1 MSHLVQ
7 KKDLTEVNMNK
18 KEIPNKIAFI
28 GDYLP
33 RKCGI
38 ATFTSDIYLN
48 ITEQYPQNNFF
59 VIAVND
65 RKEGYNYPKEVKFEI
80 EEQELASYQRAAD
93 FINFNNIQIV
103 SLQHEF
109 GIYGGQ
115 SGSHILALLRDLH
128 VPVVTTFHTILEKPS
143 NSQFLVMKELIK
155 LSSRLISMTEKGKT
169 FLNEIY
175 KAPIKK
181 IDVIP
186 HGIPDMLFVDPNFYK
201 DQFGVEGKQVFL
213 TFGLLSPQKGIEN
226 VLRAM
231 PEILNEFPNVV
242 YVILGATH
250 PNLVKE
256 HGEIYR
262 MSLERI
268 SADLGIKKN
277 VIFYNRFVD
286 IEELKAFIGMCDIY
300 ITPYINKSQITSG
313 TLAYAFGCG
322 KAVISTPYWHAEEL
336 LAEGRGVLVPFADS
350 KAISTEIISLLK
362 DDKRRHAMRKKA
374 FLLGRKMI
382 WSETAHHYMHSFQ
395 KARLPK
401 NEKSTRIYAVKT
413 LEEKREE
420 LPLIRLNHLIRM
432 TDSTGLYHHAI
443 GSIPNYEE
451 GYCTDDNARALIL
464 TVLLEETYPNNQIIH
479 DLSSRYSAFVNYA
492 FEKKTKQFR
501 NFMSYDRKWINSIG
515 SDDCQGRS
523 IWALGTCAGRSK
535 YPNFHMWGTQL
546 FNQAIQSVE
555 ALTSPRAWA
564 FSLLGIHEYFKRMSG
579 DTNASQVRD
588 VITKRLINLYDSV
601 SNEEWIWFEEKL
613 TYDNAII
620 PRALIVNGLH
630 TGNEKTLAIGLKTL
644 KWLLKIQTS
653 EQGNFRPIGSNGF
666 YLKGGNR
673 AKFDQQPIEAYSML
687 SACLE
692 ATRTTDDKFW
702 LESAKMIFEW
712 FLGRND
718 LNIPLYDTKTG
729 GCHDGLHVDRI
740 NQNQGGESTLAFLL
754 SLVEMHI
761 MENSI
766 RSFEKIK
773 DLEQNENIIN
783 K

>member
-1 MSHLVQ
+1 
-7 KKDLTEVNMNK
+7 MNK
-18 KEIPNKIAFI
+18 KNLPNKIAFI

-38 ATFTSDIYLN
+38 ATFTSDIFLN
-48 ITEQYPQNNFF
+48 ITEQYPQNNCF
-59 VIAVND
+59 VISVND
-65 RKEGYNYPKEVKFEI
+65 RKEGYDYPKEVKFEI
-80 EEQELASYQRAAD
+80 EEQEFASYQRAAD
-93 FINFNNIQIV
+93 FINFNNIEIV

-109 GIYGGQ
+109 GIYGGH
-115 SGSHILALLRDLH
+115 SGSHILGLLRDLH
-128 VPVVTTFHTILEKPS
+128 VPVVTTFHTILDKPT
-143 NSQFLVMKELIK
+143 NSQFLIMLELIK

-169 FLNEIY
+169 FLHEIY
-175 KAPIKK
+175 KAPISK

-186 HGIPDMLFVDPNFYK
+186 HGIPDMSFVDPNFYK

-231 PEILNEFPNVV
+231 PGILAEFPNVV
-242 YVILGATH
+242 YVVLGATH

-256 HGEIYR
+256 QGEIYR

-300 ITPYINKSQITSG
+300 ITPYINKAQITSG
-313 TLAYAFGCG
+313 TLAYAFGSG

-336 LAEGRGVLVPFADS
+336 LADGRGVLVPFSDS

-362 DDKRRHAMRKKA
+362 DEKRRHAMRKKA

-382 WSETAHHYMHSFQ
+382 WSETAHQYMHSFQ

-401 NEKSTRIYAVKT
+401 NEKASRIYVVKT

-420 LPLIRLNHLIRM
+420 LPLIKLNHLIRM

-443 GSIPNYEE
+443 GSIPNYGE

-464 TVLLEETYPNNQIIH
+464 TVLLEETYPDNQIIH

-492 FEKKTKQFR
+492 FDKKTKHFR
-501 NFMSYDRKWINSIG
+501 NFMSYDRKWTNSIG

-535 YPNFHMWGTQL
+535 YTNFHMWGTQL

-555 ALTSPRAWA
+555 ELSSPRAWA
-564 FSLLGIHEYFKRMSG
+564 FSLMGIQEYFKRMSG
-579 DTNASQVRD
+579 DTIANQVRELI
-588 VITKRLINLYDSV
+588 VERLTHLYDSV
-601 SNEEWIWFEEKL
+601 ADEEWVWFEDIL
-613 TYDNAII
+613 TYDNAVI
-620 PRALIVNGLH
+620 PRSLILSGIN
-630 TGNEKTLAIGLKTL
+630 TQNERTLEIGLKTL
-644 KWLLKIQTS
+644 RWLIKIQTN
-653 EQGNFRPIGSNGF
+653 EHGNFRPIGSNGF
-666 YLKGGNR
+666 YIKNGNR

-692 ATRTTDDKFW
+692 ATKATDDKLW
-702 LESAKMIFEW
+702 LEAAKMIFEW

-718 LNIPLYDTKTG
+718 LDTPLYDTKTG
-729 GCHDGLHVDRI
+729 GCYDGLHVDRI

-766 RSFEKIK
+766 RSFERLKGI
-773 DLEQNENIIN
+773 EQLENIIE

>member
-1 MSHLVQ
+1 
-7 KKDLTEVNMNK
+7 MNK
-18 KEIPNKIAFI
+18 KDIPNKIAFI

-38 ATFTSDIYLN
+38 ATFTSDIFLN
-48 ITEQYPQNNFF
+48 ITEQYPHSNCF
-59 VIAVND
+59 VISVND

-80 EEQELASYQRAAD
+80 EEQEFASYQRAAD
-93 FINFNNIQIV
+93 FINFNNIEIV

-109 GIYGGQ
+109 GIYGGH

-128 VPVVTTFHTILEKPS
+128 VPVVTTFHTILEKPT
-143 NSQFLVMKELIK
+143 NSQFLIMLELIK

-175 KAPIKK
+175 KAPIGK

-186 HGIPDMLFVDPNFYK
+186 HGIPDMSFVDPNFYK

-231 PEILNEFPNVV
+231 PEILKEFPNVV

-256 HGEIYR
+256 QGEIYR

-268 SADLGIKKN
+268 SADLGIKRN

-300 ITPYINKSQITSG
+300 ITPYINKAQITSG
-313 TLAYAFGCG
+313 TLAYAFGSG

-336 LAEGRGVLVPFADS
+336 LADGRGVLVPFADS
-350 KAISTEIISLLK
+350 KAISTEIISLLI
-362 DDKRRHAMRKKA
+362 DEKRRHAMRKKA

-382 WSETAHHYMHSFQ
+382 WSETAHRYMHSFK

-401 NEKSTRIYAVKT
+401 NEKAPRIYVVKT

-420 LPLIRLNHLIRM
+420 LPLIKLNHLIRM

-443 GSIPNYEE
+443 GSIPNYGE

-464 TVLLEETYPNNQIIH
+464 TVLLEETYPDNQIIH

-492 FEKKTKQFR
+492 FDKKSKHFR

-546 FNQAIQSVE
+546 FNQALQSVE
-555 ALTSPRAWA
+555 SLTSPRAWA

-579 DTNASQVRD
+579 DTNANQIRD
-588 VITKRLINLYDSV
+588 LITARLTSLYDSV
-601 SNEEWIWFEEKL
+601 ASEEWVWFEDIL
-613 TYDNAII
+613 TYDNAVI
-620 PRALIVNGLH
+620 PRSLIVNGLH
-630 TGNEKTLAIGLKTL
+630 TGNEKTLEIGLKTL
-644 KWLLKIQTS
+644 RWLIKIQTN

-666 YLKGGNR
+666 YSKDGNR

-692 ATRTTDDKFW
+692 ATKATDDKLW
-702 LESAKMIFEW
+702 LDSAKMIFEW

-718 LNIPLYDTKTG
+718 LDIALYDYKTG

-766 RSFEKIK
+766 RSFKGVEGLEHLENVIEKQK
-773 DLEQNENIIN
+773 MEKHESN
-783 K
+783 